1 MTLRSSTPSYIFD
14 FRSSL
19 NALILTASHTIKIH
33 KASGLLVLFGKCLNS
48 RGAVLHR
55 NTWSHFPSV

>member
-33 KASGLLVLFGKCLNS
+33 KASGLLVLFRKCLNS
-48 RGAVLHR
+48 WGEGVPR
-55 NTWSHFPSV
+55 SIMIS